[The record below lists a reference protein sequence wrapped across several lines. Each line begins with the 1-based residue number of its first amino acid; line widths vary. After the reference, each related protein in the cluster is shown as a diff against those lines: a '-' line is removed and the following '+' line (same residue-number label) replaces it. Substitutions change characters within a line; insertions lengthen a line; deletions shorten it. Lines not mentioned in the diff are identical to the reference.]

1 MSCRVLI
8 MAGGTGGHIFP
19 ALAVARELERAD
31 ARIRWLGA
39 RDGMETRIVPEAG
52 IEMDTIRIKGL
63 RGKGIA
69 GWLLSP
75 ARLCVAAVQV
85 FAVILRFR
93 PDVVLGMGGFVSGPG
108 GFVSWL
114 LHRPLVIHEQNA
126 IPGLT
131 NRLLSRIA
139 TRTMTAFKEVFA
151 GRKNVEYVGNPVRAE
166 MLELAAPQERFGDRG
181 PAIRLLVLGGSL
193 GAQVLNETLPAVLSE
208 CAEGVAFDVRHQSG
222 RSRDE
227 VTRAAY
233 AQHGIPAR
241 VEPFIADMAE
251 AYCWADLVICRAG
264 ALTLSELMAVGLGAV
279 LVPYPYAVDDHQT
292 VNARDMVEAG
302 AARVV
307 QQGEGF
313 KERLREVLAAHVFKA
328 ATPDR
333 RTDLLVMAVAAHRL
347 AMPGASMRVAQVC
360 MEVAG

>member
-31 ARIRWLGA
+31 ASVRWLGA
-39 RDGMETRIVPEAG
+39 RGGMETRIVPEAG

-63 RGKGIA
+63 RGNGA
-69 GWLLSP
+69 TGWLLSP
-75 ARLCVAAVQV
+75 ARLCVAAAQV
-85 FAVILRFR
+85 LVVILRFR

-114 LHRPLVIHEQNA
+114 LHRPLVVHEQNA

-131 NRLLSRIA
+131 NRLLARIA
-139 TRTMTAFKEVFA
+139 ARTMTAFKGAFA
-151 GRKNVEYVGNPVRAE
+151 SRSCVEFVGNPVRAE
-166 MLELAAPQERFGDRG
+166 ILDLPAPRQRFSDRE
-181 PAIRLLVLGGSL
+181 ATIRLLILGGSL
-193 GAQVLNETLPAVLSE
+193 GAQALNETLPDILSDYAKGAPFE
-208 CAEGVAFDVRHQSG
+208 VWHQAG

-227 VTRAAY
+227 ATRASY
-233 AQHGIPAR
+233 AQHGISAR

-279 LVPYPYAVDDHQT
+279 LVPYPHAVDDHQT
-292 VNARDMVEAG
+292 VNARDMVDAG
-302 AARVV
+302 AARVI
-307 QQGEGF
+307 QQGAGF
-313 KERLREVLAAHVFKA
+313 RERLGQVLNELVFN
-328 ATPDR
+328 TTTTNPR
-333 RTDLLVMAVAAHRL
+333 QDLLVMAEAARRL
-347 AMPGASMRVAQVC
+347 AMPGASKRVAQVC
-360 MEVAG
+360 MEAAG